1 MESRQE
7 IQVSAKVYNAGGAWG
22 SATVNLLIN
31 GATEQSIGVGVAPGT
46 SQTVSF
52 TVYRTEAREYQVRL
66 LDAVGTFYV
75 MEEEDAQAPG
85 TGGLLVGGELDSG
98 GIIAII
104 LIAIIVVGGI
114 VVAILLGR
122 PRAT

>member
-1 MESRQE
+1 M
-7 IQVSAKVYNAGGAWG
+7 
-22 SATVNLLIN
+22 NLLVN

-46 SQTVSF
+46 AQPVSF
-52 TVYRTEAREYQVRL
+52 TLYRTEAREYQIQL

-75 MEEEDAQAPG
+75 MEEEEPQAPR

-104 LIAIIVVGGI
+104 IIAIIVVGGI

-122 PRAT
+122 PRVT